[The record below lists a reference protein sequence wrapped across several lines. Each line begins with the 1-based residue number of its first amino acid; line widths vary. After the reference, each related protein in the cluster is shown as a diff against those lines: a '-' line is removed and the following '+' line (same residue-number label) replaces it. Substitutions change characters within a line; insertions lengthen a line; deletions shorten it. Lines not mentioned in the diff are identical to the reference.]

1 MLDATRLRVLVAIA
15 RHGSVTAAAQAL
27 NYAQPSISHHMARL
41 ESETGAKL
49 MERAGRGI
57 RLTEAGQLLAERA
70 EEILGRLDAAEAE
83 LAAHVGLRQQKIRL
97 AAFGS
102 ALGTLAATAGSA
114 LRAERAG
121 ADISLAQAEPAD
133 ALRMLRVGEV
143 DVALVFRYLHG
154 ADAHGAD
161 APGADSPGADA
172 HGADAHGADTHRADT
187 HRADSHRTDSH
198 RTDSAVADPVTE
210 SPGPQ
215 PPAAGTPATEP
226 PTADPPAAGTPV
238 TEPLVPEP
246 PVAGTPV
253 ASAFGS
259 DGAASVDDLHYQ
271 PLLDEPVYLITRGG
285 PGTPSAPGV
294 RARKDGSPP
303 TAPPGGLADY
313 AGHRWIA
320 GCERCQDVLYRLCR
334 AAGFS
339 PDVAVT
345 TDDYVAAQALV
356 AAGLGIAI
364 LPGLALRAVR
374 HPGITATELPGIRRQ
389 ILAVTYGG
397 PADRPAATA
406 TAMLAELAKAAD
418 RFRADTAAQAASDR
432 PRVTTR

>member
-41 ESETGAKL
+41 EAETGAKL

-57 RLTEAGQLLAERA
+57 RLTEAGRLLAERA

-102 ALGTLAATAGSA
+102 ALGTLAAAAGSA

-121 ADISLAQAEPAD
+121 ADISLAQAEPAE

-143 DVALVFRYLHG
+143 DVALVFRYLPG
-154 ADAHGAD
+154 TDATVTVAV
-161 APGADSPGADA
+161 AQEADSPGAD
-172 HGADAHGADTHRADT
+172 
-187 HRADSHRTDSH
+187 
-198 RTDSAVADPVTE
+198 SAAVDPAAGSSAAE
-210 SPGPQ
+210 
-215 PPAAGTPATEP
+215 PPAAGP
-226 PTADPPAAGTPV
+226 PG
-238 TEPLVPEP
+238 
-246 PVAGTPV
+246 
-253 ASAFGS
+253 ASASGS
-259 DGAASVDDLHYQ
+259 DGATSVDDLHYQ

-285 PGTPSAPGV
+285 SGTTSITGTPG
-294 RARKDGSPP
+294 ARSGKDGSPP
-303 TAPPGGLADY
+303 VPPAGNLADY

-320 GCERCQDVLYRLCR
+320 GCERCQDVLHRLCR

-339 PDVAVT
+339 PEIAVT

-374 HPGITATELPGIRRQ
+374 HPGITAIELPGIRRQ
-389 ILAVTYGG
+389 ILAVTFGG
-397 PADRPAATA
+397 PADRPAP
-406 TAMLAELAKAAD
+406 TAMLTALAKAAD
-418 RFRADTAAQAASDR
+418 RFRADTAAEAAPDAASDPPASHR
-432 PRVTTR
+432 LTPPATLPPGTA

>member
-102 ALGTLAATAGSA
+102 ALGTLVAAAGSA
-114 LRAERAG
+114 LRADRAG
-121 ADISLAQAEPAD
+121 ADLSLAQAEPAE

-154 ADAHGAD
+154 ADATV
-161 APGADSPGADA
+161 S
-172 HGADAHGADTHRADT
+172 
-187 HRADSHRTDSH
+187 
-198 RTDSAVADPVTE
+198 DPAAE
-210 SPGPQ
+210 PPGPEL
-215 PPAAGTPATEP
+215 PAAA
-226 PTADPPAAGTPV
+226 
-238 TEPLVPEP
+238 P
-246 PVAGTPV
+246 PVA
-253 ASAFGS
+253 AAFGS
-259 DGAASVDDLHYQ
+259 EGAASVDDLHYRL
-271 PLLDEPVYLITRGG
+271 LLDEPVYLITRVG
-285 PGTPSAPGV
+285 PGTPTAPGV
-294 RARKDGSPP
+294 VAHKDGGPP
-303 TAPPGGLADY
+303 APSDGGLADY

-339 PDVAVT
+339 PDIAVT

-364 LPGLALRAVR
+364 LPGLALRSVR
-374 HPGITATELPGIRRQ
+374 HPGITATELPGTRRQ

-397 PADRPAATA
+397 TADRPAAP
-406 TAMLAELAKAAD
+406 AMLAELAKAAG
-418 RFRADTAAQAASDR
+418 RFRADTAAEAAR
-432 PRVTTR
+432 NRARVTA

>member
-1 MLDATRLRVLVAIA
+1 MLDATRLRVLVAIS

-102 ALGTLAATAGSA
+102 ALGTLVAAAGSA
-114 LRAERAG
+114 LRADRAG
-121 ADISLAQAEPAD
+121 ADLSLAQAEPAE

-154 ADAHGAD
+154 ADATV
-161 APGADSPGADA
+161 S
-172 HGADAHGADTHRADT
+172 
-187 HRADSHRTDSH
+187 
-198 RTDSAVADPVTE
+198 DPAAE
-210 SPGPQ
+210 PPGPEL
-215 PPAAGTPATEP
+215 PAAAPPVAT
-226 PTADPPAAGTPV
+226 A
-238 TEPLVPEP
+238 P
-246 PVAGTPV
+246 PVAGAPPV
-253 ASAFGS
+253 AAAFGLE
-259 DGAASVDDLHYQ
+259 GAASVDDLHYRL
-271 PLLDEPVYLITRGG
+271 LLDEPVYLITRVG
-285 PGTPSAPGV
+285 PGTPTAPGV
-294 RARKDGSPP
+294 VAHKDGGPP
-303 TAPPGGLADY
+303 APSDGGLADY

-339 PDVAVT
+339 PDIAVT

-364 LPGLALRAVR
+364 LPGLALRSVR
-374 HPGITATELPGIRRQ
+374 HPGITATELPGTRRQ

-397 PADRPAATA
+397 TADRPAAP
-406 TAMLAELAKAAD
+406 AMLAELAKAAG
-418 RFRADTAAQAASDR
+418 RFRADTAAEAAR
-432 PRVTTR
+432 NRARVTA

>member
-102 ALGTLAATAGSA
+102 ALGTLAAAAGSA
-114 LRAERAG
+114 LRTEQAG
-121 ADISLAQAEPAD
+121 ADISLAQAEPAE
-133 ALRMLRVGEV
+133 ALRLLRVGEV
-143 DVALVFRYLHG
+143 DVALVFRYLQ
-154 ADAHGAD
+154 GAD
-161 APGADSPGADA
+161 APGGDGTDASGADGP
-172 HGADAHGADTHRADT
+172 HGR
-187 HRADSHRTDSH
+187 
-198 RTDSAVADPVTE
+198 
-210 SPGPQ
+210 GPHVPE
-215 PPAAGTPATEP
+215 PPAAG
-226 PTADPPAAGTPV
+226 PTAAPT
-238 TEPLVPEP
+238 
-246 PVAGTPV
+246 
-253 ASAFGS
+253 FGS
-259 DGAASVDDLHYQ
+259 DAAASADNLRYQ
-271 PLLDEPVYLITRGG
+271 RLLDEPVYLITRGE
-285 PGTPSAPGV
+285 PRTPSAPGV
-294 RARKDGSPP
+294 RPTKDGSPP
-303 TAPPGGLADY
+303 APSAGGLADY
-313 AGHRWIA
+313 ASHRWIA
-320 GCERCQDVLYRLCR
+320 GCERCQDVLCRLCR

-339 PDVAVT
+339 PDIAVT

-364 LPGLALRAVR
+364 LPGLALRAAR

-389 ILAVTYGG
+389 ILAVTYGDPPG
-397 PADRPAATA
+397 RPAAT
-406 TAMLAELAKAAD
+406 TMLAELAKVAD
-418 RFRADTAAQAASDR
+418 RFQADAGAEAASTL
-432 PRVTTR
+432 PRVPA